1 MVLGRTAVV
10 VALLTCAAPVAAQSQ
25 LDTNPAYRPGSA
37 PSGGRIGAVCN
48 NEMLVRADQE
58 ECRKRMSKAKTAEER
73 AEIRAVVQEHLRAV
87 QKDMD
92 AYADRMGRTSPT
104 GRSMR

>member
-1 MVLGRTAVV
+1 MVLARTAVC
-10 VALLTCAAPVAAQSQ
+10 VALLICAAPAGAQSQ
-25 LDTNPAYRPGSA
+25 LDTNPAYRPGGA

-48 NEMLVRADQE
+48 NEMLVRADQD
-58 ECRKRMSKAKTAEER
+58 ECRKRMKAAKTPEER
-73 AEIRAVVQEHLRAV
+73 AEIRAMVQEHLRAV

>member
-1 MVLGRTAVV
+1 MSLGRTAGFF
-10 VALLTCAAPVAAQSQ
+10 ALLICAAPVAGQSQ
-25 LDTNPAYRPGSA
+25 LDTNPAFRPGSA
-37 PSGGRIGAVCN
+37 PSGGRIGSVCN

-58 ECRKRMSKAKTAEER
+58 ECRKRMKAAKTPEER
-73 AEIRAVVQEHLRAV
+73 AEIRALVQEHLRAV